1 MLRVVALLLCL
12 ASLVYGRR
20 SPNADLIEQYYKT
33 GPESGRYSNNV
44 VEDALL
50 DVPGL
55 ISKYGY
61 PVEVHNVVTE
71 DGYILEMQRIPHGR
85 DTHNTPYILAEAGY
99 DVWLGNARGTYY
111 SRNHV
116 SLNPD
121 SSREFWQFS
130 WEEIGARDLTA
141 MIDYTLQVSGKS
153 RLHYIGHSQGTT
165 VFWTMASLRPEYNDK
180 IISMQ
185 ALAPVAYMRYNEN
198 P

>member
-1 MLRVVALLLCL
+1 MFRAFFCK
-12 ASLVYGRR
+12 Y
-20 SPNADLIEQYYKT
+20 
-33 GPESGRYSNNV
+33 RYCF
-44 VEDALL
+44 
-50 DVPGL
+50 
-55 ISKYGY
+55 ISA
-61 PVEVHNVVTE
+61 
-71 DGYILEMQRIPHGR
+71 
-85 DTHNTPYILAEAGY
+85 YILAEQGY

-121 SSREFWQFS
+121 NSREFWQFS

-185 ALAPVAYMRYNEN
+185 ALAPVAFMRYNEN
-198 P
+198 PLFVALGPHANNIEVILGLEIHDLPHWSSLSSPKYSIFP